1 VDAPFR
7 QYLGCERFPE
17 NLTEPEV
24 AHFFSL
30 SEVDRRAVRRRRR
43 PLNRLGVALQVGFLR
58 LTGAPLN
65 SVEMI
70 PPQVLA
76 HLGAEL
82 GIAPP
87 RLASI
92 RALYRRHRT
101 LFEHQDAA
109 KQALGLRDLTEHGER
124 ALNGFLRREAG
135 DKFLVDELEQAA
147 RAWLRDHHYVQLPT
161 RRLRSSASGA
171 RRHYDGGLLAGAVAA
186 VGTEQTKVWPLELS
200 ETMPNGKTRLEWLRD
215 SPASRKTKGLADHIA
230 KIDFLKKLGADRLH
244 LGLAAG
250 MLKAQARSMLYRKPA
265 TLKRMRGERKT
276 IEIACFLRL
285 QLLRLTDGGLGM
297 IDYRIADLWRQAR
310 TRAEAAV
317 EDELR
322 RHQALVL
329 QLASL
334 VDDENTS
341 ASVARD
347 QMRTMLAPFLPAGAH
362 GPSTKVGRVRRELA
376 TAGRGASELL
386 GAVSSIS
393 LDLPSTHPLAQAL
406 TTLDR
411 VAASEM
417 GRLPEGTANP
427 FGRTWAFLIDQPDR
441 EAAFGGYRAA
451 TLMLLKRSLRNGQAS
466 VDHSLEHRAPE
477 DRLIPKAQ
485 WQKERARFVR
495 NLAVPAKPEATIR
508 WIKDELA
515 MALKAI
521 DAAVSR
527 GDIRIENDRLV
538 VPKLKAAPEDE
549 RLKAIRRELF
559 AGVGKIQLPDLLI
572 TIDAA
577 TRFSWALLGRS
588 PASEHELIILYAALI
603 ALGSDL
609 TAADMARMTLNIEA
623 DAVGEMMRRI
633 EANGR
638 LPAANRLVLDHFRTL
653 PVTRL
658 WGGGIQASADMMSLD
673 ATRRLWTARHDP
685 RRRTPAVGT
694 YTHVL
699 DQWVIL
705 HDQAVVLNRRQ
716 AGAAIEGALRHEAVD
731 LHRVAV
737 DTHGHTH
744 FGMALAN
751 LVGFDLAPRLAGMN
765 KRKLYLPRGLDVPAS
780 LRPIVS
786 ETVSTSA
793 ITRGWDPLLRIA
805 ASTKSGW
812 CSATYVLDRFGSA
825 ARGDEAFQAGDAFGR
840 LLLTRFLG
848 AYLGDPA
855 FRGMNDAL
863 LSQGE
868 SVHTLQR
875 AIYSGPIGARHG
887 RTPEQ
892 MAAISSGLTLLTN
905 VIMTW
910 NATRIGEVR
919 ARMPDTFP
927 DHHIMHIA
935 PNAHEHI
942 NTKGV
947 ITIDV
952 SPHRDRLLGG
962 KPPAAGIRS
971 VI

>member
-1 VDAPFR
+1 MDAPFR

-147 RAWLRDHHYVQLPT
+147 RAWLRDHHYAQLPT

>member
-1 VDAPFR
+1 VDVPFR
-7 QYLGCERFPE
+7 QYLGWERFPE

-24 AHFFSL
+24 AHYFSL
-30 SEVDRRAVRRRRR
+30 SEDDRRAVHRRRR

-101 LFEHQDAA
+101 LFEHQGAA

-147 RAWLRDHHYVQLPT
+147 RTWLRDHHYVQLPT

-171 RRHYDGGLLAGAVAA
+171 RRHYDGGLFAGAVAA
-186 VGTEQTKVWPLELS
+186 VGIEQTKVWPLELS

-230 KIDFLKKLGADRLH
+230 KIDFLKRLGADRLH

-347 QMRTMLAPFLPAGAH
+347 QMRAMLAPFLPAGAH

-386 GAVSSIS
+386 GAASSIS

-572 TIDAA
+572 AIDAA

-609 TAADMARMTLNIEA
+609 TAADMARMTLNIQA

-658 WGGGIQASADMMSLD
+658 WGGGVQASADMMSLD

-765 KRKLYLPRGLDVPAS
+765 KRKLYLPRGLDIPAS

-919 ARMPDTFP
+919 ARMPDIFP

-952 SPHRDRLLGG
+952 SPYRDRLLGG
-962 KPPAAGIRS
+962 KPPATGIRS
-971 VI
+971 AI

>member
-1 VDAPFR
+1 MDAPFR

-171 RRHYDGGLLAGAVAA
+171 RRHYDSGLLAGAVAA
-186 VGTEQTKVWPLELS
+186 VGIEQTKVWPLELS

-386 GAVSSIS
+386 GAASSIS

-825 ARGDEAFQAGDAFGR
+825 ARGDEA
-840 LLLTRFLG
+840 
-848 AYLGDPA
+848 
-855 FRGMNDAL
+855 
-863 LSQGE
+863 
-868 SVHTLQR
+868 
-875 AIYSGPIGARHG
+875 
-887 RTPEQ
+887 
-892 MAAISSGLTLLTN
+892 
-905 VIMTW
+905 
-910 NATRIGEVR
+910 
-919 ARMPDTFP
+919 
-927 DHHIMHIA
+927 
-935 PNAHEHI
+935 
-942 NTKGV
+942 
-947 ITIDV
+947 
-952 SPHRDRLLGG
+952 
-962 KPPAAGIRS
+962 
-971 VI
+971 

>member
-1 VDAPFR
+1 MDAPFR

-87 RLASI
+87 RLTSI

-322 RHQALVL
+322 RHRALVL

-623 DAVGEMMRRI
+623 DAVGEMMRRV

>member
-1 VDAPFR
+1 MDAPFR
-7 QYLGCERFPE
+7 QYLGWERFPE
-17 NLTEPEV
+17 NLAEPEV

-30 SEVDRRAVRRRRR
+30 SEDDRRAVHRRRR
-43 PLNRLGVALQVGFLR
+43 PLNRLGVALQIGFLR

-101 LFEHQDAA
+101 LFEHQVAA

-186 VGTEQTKVWPLELS
+186 VGIEQTKAWPLELS

-230 KIDFLKKLGADRLH
+230 KIDFLKKLGADKLH

-250 MLKAQARSMLYRKPA
+250 TLKAQARSMLYRKPA

-276 IEIACFLRL
+276 VEIACFLRL
-285 QLLRLTDGGLGM
+285 QLLRLTDDGLGM

-334 VDDENTS
+334 VDDENIS
-341 ASVARD
+341 ASVVRD

-386 GAVSSIS
+386 RAASSIS

-417 GRLPEGTANP
+417 GRLPEGTPNP

-485 WQKERARFVR
+485 WKKERARFVR
-495 NLAVPAKPEATIR
+495 NLAVSATPETTIR
-508 WIKDELA
+508 WIKDELST
-515 MALKAI
+515 ALKAI

-527 GDIRIENDRLV
+527 GDIRIENNRLV

-559 AGVGKIQLPDLLI
+559 ASVGKIQLPDLLI
-572 TIDAA
+572 AIDA
-577 TRFSWALLGRS
+577 TTHFSWALLGRT
-588 PASEHELIILYAALI
+588 PRSEHELIILYAALI

-638 LPAANRLVLDHFRTL
+638 LPWANRLVLDHFRTL
-653 PVTRL
+653 PVTKL

-910 NATRIGEVR
+910 NAVRIGEVR
-919 ARMPDTFP
+919 ARRPNTFP

>member
-1 VDAPFR
+1 VDVPLR
-7 QYLGCERFPE
+7 QYLGWERFPA
-17 NLTEPEV
+17 NLTEAEV
-24 AHFFSL
+24 ASFFSL
-30 SEVDRRAVRRRRR
+30 SGDQRRAVCRRRR
-43 PLNRLGVALQVGFLR
+43 PLNRLGLALQIGFLR
-58 LTGAPLN
+58 LTGASLN

-76 HLGAEL
+76 HIGAEL

-92 RALYRRHRT
+92 RALYRRRRT
-101 LFEHQDAA
+101 LFEHHDAA
-109 KQALGLRDLTEHGER
+109 KQALGVRDLTEHGER

-147 RAWLRDHHYVQLPT
+147 RAWLHDHHYLQLPG
-161 RRLRSSASGA
+161 RRLRGSAAAA
-171 RRHYDGGLLAGAVAA
+171 RRQHDGGLLVSAVAA
-186 VGTEQTKVWPLELS
+186 VGTEQAKAWPLMLS
-200 ETMPNGKTRLEWLRD
+200 ETMTNGKTRLEWLRD

-230 KIDFLKKLGADRLH
+230 KIDFLKKLGAEKLD
-244 LGLAAG
+244 LGLATG

-276 IEIACFLRL
+276 LEIACFLRL
-285 QLLRLTDGGLGM
+285 QLLRLTDDGLGM

-317 EDELR
+317 EVELHQ
-322 RHQALVL
+322 HQALVMD
-329 QLASL
+329 LACL
-334 VDDENTS
+334 VDDENSSDST
-341 ASVARD
+341 VRD
-347 QMRTMLAPFLPAGAH
+347 QMRRRLAPFLPAGAH
-362 GPSTKVGRVRRELA
+362 GPSTKVDRVRRELA
-376 TAGRGASELL
+376 TAARGASELL
-386 GAVSSIS
+386 GAASSIS
-393 LDLPSTHPLAQAL
+393 LDVPSTHPLAQAL
-406 TTLDR
+406 ATL
-411 VAASEM
+411 
-417 GRLPEGTANP
+417 GRLEVSGGRQLPEGTDNP
-427 FGRTWAFLIDQPDR
+427 FGRTWSFLIDQPDR
-441 EAAFGGYRAA
+441 EAALGGYRAA
-451 TLMLLKRSLRNGQAS
+451 TLVLLKRSVRNGQAS
-466 VDHSLEHRAPE
+466 VVHSLEHRAPE

-485 WQKERARFVR
+485 WQKERARYAR
-495 NLAVPAKPEATIR
+495 NLAVSAKPEVTIR

-515 MALKAI
+515 TALKAI
-521 DAAVSR
+521 DAAVSK

-549 RLKAIRRELF
+549 KLKAIRRELF

-572 TIDAA
+572 SIDA
-577 TRFSWALLGRS
+577 TTHFSWVLLGRA
-588 PASEHELIILYAALI
+588 PRSEHELILLYAALI

-638 LPAANRLVLDHFRTL
+638 LPAANRVVLDHFRTL

-658 WGGGIQASADMMSLD
+658 WGGGLQASADMMSLD
-673 ATRRLWTARHDP
+673 ATRRLWTARYDP

-716 AGAAIEGALRHEAVD
+716 AGAAIEGALRHESVD

-765 KRKLYLPRGLDVPAS
+765 KRKLYLPRGLNIPAT

-786 ETVSTSA
+786 ETVSLSA
-793 ITRGWDPLLRIA
+793 ITQGWDPLLRIA

-825 ARGDEAFQAGDAFGR
+825 ARGDEAFQAGDAFGK

-919 ARMPDTFP
+919 ARMPDIFP
-927 DHHIMHIA
+927 DHHIKHIA

-947 ITIDV
+947 ITFDV
-952 SPHRDRLLGG
+952 SLHRDRLLGAG
-962 KPPAAGIRS
+962 PPAAGIRN

>member
-1 VDAPFR
+1 MDAPFR

-30 SEVDRRAVRRRRR
+30 SEDDRRTVRRRRR

-70 PPQVLA
+70 SPQVLA

-186 VGTEQTKVWPLELS
+186 VGIEQTKVWPLELS

-250 MLKAQARSMLYRKPA
+250 MLNAQARSMLYRKPA

-347 QMRTMLAPFLPAGAH
+347 QMRTMLAPFLPASAH

-386 GAVSSIS
+386 GAASSIS
-393 LDLPSTHPLAQAL
+393 LDLPSTHPLSQAL

-411 VAASEM
+411 VAGSEM

-495 NLAVPAKPEATIR
+495 NLAVSAKPEANIR
-508 WIKDELA
+508 WIKDELTT
-515 MALKAI
+515 ALKAI

-538 VPKLKAAPEDE
+538 VP
-549 RLKAIRRELF
+549 
-559 AGVGKIQLPDLLI
+559 
-572 TIDAA
+572 
-577 TRFSWALLGRS
+577 
-588 PASEHELIILYAALI
+588 
-603 ALGSDL
+603 
-609 TAADMARMTLNIEA
+609 
-623 DAVGEMMRRI
+623 
-633 EANGR
+633 
-638 LPAANRLVLDHFRTL
+638 
-653 PVTRL
+653 
-658 WGGGIQASADMMSLD
+658 
-673 ATRRLWTARHDP
+673 
-685 RRRTPAVGT
+685 
-694 YTHVL
+694 
-699 DQWVIL
+699 
-705 HDQAVVLNRRQ
+705 
-716 AGAAIEGALRHEAVD
+716 
-731 LHRVAV
+731 
-737 DTHGHTH
+737 
-744 FGMALAN
+744 
-751 LVGFDLAPRLAGMN
+751 
-765 KRKLYLPRGLDVPAS
+765 
-780 LRPIVS
+780 
-786 ETVSTSA
+786 
-793 ITRGWDPLLRIA
+793 
-805 ASTKSGW
+805 
-812 CSATYVLDRFGSA
+812 
-825 ARGDEAFQAGDAFGR
+825 
-840 LLLTRFLG
+840 
-848 AYLGDPA
+848 
-855 FRGMNDAL
+855 
-863 LSQGE
+863 
-868 SVHTLQR
+868 
-875 AIYSGPIGARHG
+875 
-887 RTPEQ
+887 
-892 MAAISSGLTLLTN
+892 
-905 VIMTW
+905 
-910 NATRIGEVR
+910 
-919 ARMPDTFP
+919 
-927 DHHIMHIA
+927 
-935 PNAHEHI
+935 
-942 NTKGV
+942 
-947 ITIDV
+947 
-952 SPHRDRLLGG
+952 
-962 KPPAAGIRS
+962 
-971 VI
+971 

>member
-1 VDAPFR
+1 
-7 QYLGCERFPE
+7 
-17 NLTEPEV
+17 
-24 AHFFSL
+24 
-30 SEVDRRAVRRRRR
+30 
-43 PLNRLGVALQVGFLR
+43 
-58 LTGAPLN
+58 
-65 SVEMI
+65 M
-70 PPQVLA
+70 
-76 HLGAEL
+76 
-82 GIAPP
+82 
-87 RLASI
+87 
-92 RALYRRHRT
+92 
-101 LFEHQDAA
+101 
-109 KQALGLRDLTEHGER
+109 
-124 ALNGFLRREAG
+124 
-135 DKFLVDELEQAA
+135 
-147 RAWLRDHHYVQLPT
+147 
-161 RRLRSSASGA
+161 
-171 RRHYDGGLLAGAVAA
+171 
-186 VGTEQTKVWPLELS
+186 
-200 ETMPNGKTRLEWLRD
+200 
-215 SPASRKTKGLADHIA
+215 
-230 KIDFLKKLGADRLH
+230 
-244 LGLAAG
+244 
-250 MLKAQARSMLYRKPA
+250 
-265 TLKRMRGERKT
+265 
-276 IEIACFLRL
+276 
-285 QLLRLTDGGLGM
+285 
-297 IDYRIADLWRQAR
+297 
-310 TRAEAAV
+310 
-317 EDELR
+317 
-322 RHQALVL
+322 
-329 QLASL
+329 
-334 VDDENTS
+334 
-341 ASVARD
+341 
-347 QMRTMLAPFLPAGAH
+347 
-362 GPSTKVGRVRRELA
+362 
-376 TAGRGASELL
+376 
-386 GAVSSIS
+386 
-393 LDLPSTHPLAQAL
+393 
-406 TTLDR
+406 
-411 VAASEM
+411 
-417 GRLPEGTANP
+417 
-427 FGRTWAFLIDQPDR
+427 
-441 EAAFGGYRAA
+441 
-451 TLMLLKRSLRNGQAS
+451 
-466 VDHSLEHRAPE
+466 
-477 DRLIPKAQ
+477 
-485 WQKERARFVR
+485 R

>member
-1 VDAPFR
+1 MDAPFR
-7 QYLGCERFPE
+7 QYLGWERFPE

-30 SEVDRRAVRRRRR
+30 SEDDRRAVHRRRR

-70 PPQVLA
+70 PSQVLA

-87 RLASI
+87 RLTSI

-124 ALNGFLRREAG
+124 ALNGFLRREAS

-171 RRHYDGGLLAGAVAA
+171 RRHHDGGLLAGAVAA
-186 VGTEQTKVWPLELS
+186 VGMEQTKAWPLELS

-215 SPASRKTKGLADHIA
+215 SPASRKTKGLANHIA
-230 KIDFLKKLGADRLH
+230 KIDFLKKLGADRLQ

-285 QLLRLTDGGLGM
+285 QLLRLTDDGLGM

-341 ASVARD
+341 ASVVRD
-347 QMRTMLAPFLPAGAH
+347 QMRIMLAPFLPAGAH

-386 GAVSSIS
+386 GAAASIS

-406 TTLDR
+406 ATLDR

-427 FGRTWAFLIDQPDR
+427 FGRTWALLIDQPDR
-441 EAAFGGYRAA
+441 EAAFGSYRAA
-451 TLMLLKRSLRNGQAS
+451 ALMLLKRSLRNGQAS

-495 NLAVPAKPEATIR
+495 NLAVSAKPEATIR
-508 WIKDELA
+508 WIKDELTT
-515 MALKAI
+515 ALKAI

-549 RLKAIRRELF
+549 RLKGIRRELF

-572 TIDAA
+572 AIDA
-577 TRFSWALLGRS
+577 TTHFSWALLGRS
-588 PASEHELIILYAALI
+588 PRSEHELITLYAALI

-786 ETVSTSA
+786 ETVSTGA

-855 FRGMNDAL
+855 FRAMNDAL

-952 SPHRDRLLGG
+952 SPHRDRLLGE
-962 KPPAAGIRS
+962 KPPVAAIRS

>member
-1 VDAPFR
+1 VDASFR
-7 QYLGCERFPE
+7 QYLGWERFPE
-17 NLTEPEV
+17 NLTEREV

-30 SEVDRRAVRRRRR
+30 SEDDRRAVQRRRR
-43 PLNRLGVALQVGFLR
+43 PLNRLGVALQIGFLR
-58 LTGAPLN
+58 LTGARLN
-65 SVEMI
+65 SIEMI

-147 RAWLRDHHYVQLPT
+147 RGWLRDHHYVQLPT
-161 RRLRSSASGA
+161 RRLRRSALDA
-171 RRHYDGGLLAGAVAA
+171 RRHHDGGLLADAVAT
-186 VGTEQTKVWPLELS
+186 VGIDQTKAWPLELS
-200 ETMPNGKTRLEWLRD
+200 ETMPNGKTRMEWLRD

-230 KIDFLKKLGADRLH
+230 KIDFLKKLGADRLD

-265 TLKRMRGERKT
+265 TLRRMHGERKT
-276 IEIACFLRL
+276 LEIACFLRL
-285 QLLRLTDGGLGM
+285 QLLRLTDDGLGM

-310 TRAEAAV
+310 TRADAAV
-317 EDELR
+317 EDALR

-341 ASVARD
+341 ASDMRN
-347 QMRTMLAPFLPAGAH
+347 QMRTMLAPFLPAGEH
-362 GPSTKVGRVRRELA
+362 SPSTKVGRVRRELA

-386 GAVSSIS
+386 GAAASIS
-393 LDLPSTHPLAQAL
+393 LDLPPTHPLAQAL
-406 TTLDR
+406 TTLDW

-451 TLMLLKRSLRNGQAS
+451 TLMLLKRSVRNGQAS
-466 VDHSLEHRAPE
+466 VTHSLGHRAPE

-485 WQKERARFVR
+485 WRKERARFVR
-495 NLAVPAKPEATIR
+495 NLAVSAKPEATIR
-508 WIKDELA
+508 WIKNELTT
-515 MALKAI
+515 ALEAI

-527 GDIRIENDRLV
+527 GDIRVENDRLI

-559 AGVGKIQLPDLLI
+559 AGVGKVQLPDLLI

-577 TRFSWALLGRS
+577 TRFSWALLGRT
-588 PASEHELIILYAALI
+588 PRSEHELIILYAALI

-638 LPAANRLVLDHFRTL
+638 LPAANRVVLDHFRTL
-653 PVTRL
+653 PVTKL
-658 WGGGIQASADMMSLD
+658 WGGGIRASADMMSLD

-685 RRRTPAVGT
+685 RRRTPAIGT

-812 CSATYVLDRFGSA
+812 CSANYVLDRFGSA
-825 ARGDEAFQAGDAFGR
+825 ARGDEAFQAGDAFGK

-848 AYLGDPA
+848 AYLADPA

-868 SVHTLQR
+868 SVHTLLR
-875 AIYSGPIGARHG
+875 AIYSGPIRARHG

-910 NATRIGEVR
+910 NATRISEVR
-919 ARMPDTFP
+919 ARMPDIFL
-927 DHHIMHIA
+927 DHHIKHIA

-947 ITIDV
+947 IAIDV

-962 KPPAAGIRS
+962 KSPATGIRS
-971 VI
+971 AI

>member
-1 VDAPFR
+1 MDAPFR

-30 SEVDRRAVRRRRR
+30 SEDDRRTVRRRRR

-70 PPQVLA
+70 SPQVLA

-147 RAWLRDHHYVQLPT
+147 RAWLHDHHYVQLPK
-161 RRLRSSASGA
+161 RRLRSSASAA
-171 RRHYDGGLLAGAVAA
+171 RRHHDAGLLVSAVAA
-186 VGTEQTKVWPLELS
+186 VGIEQTKAWTLELS

-276 IEIACFLRL
+276 LEIACFLRL
-285 QLLRLTDGGLGM
+285 QLLRLTDDGLGM
-297 IDYRIADLWRQAR
+297 IDFRIADLWRQAR
-310 TRAEAAV
+310 TRAEAGV

-334 VDDENTS
+334 ADDENTS

-362 GPSTKVGRVRRELA
+362 GPCTKVGRVRRELA

-386 GAVSSIS
+386 GAASSIS
-393 LDLPSTHPLAQAL
+393 LDLPAAHPLAQAL

-495 NLAVPAKPEATIR
+495 NLAISAKPEATIR
-508 WIKDELA
+508 WIKDELTT
-515 MALKAI
+515 ALKAI
-521 DAAVSR
+521 DAAVSK

-572 TIDAA
+572 AIDAA
-577 TRFSWALLGRS
+577 TRFSWALLGRL

-623 DAVGEMMRRI
+623 GAVGEMMRRI

-751 LVGFDLAPRLAGMN
+751 LVGFDLSPRLAGMN
-765 KRKLYLPRGLDVPAS
+765 KRKLYLPRGLDVPPS

-971 VI
+971 II

>member
-1 VDAPFR
+1 MDVPFR
-7 QYLGCERFPE
+7 QYLGWERFPE

-30 SEVDRRAVRRRRR
+30 SEDDRRAVHRRRR

-101 LFEHQDAA
+101 LFEHQGAA

-147 RAWLRDHHYVQLPT
+147 RTWLRDHHYVQLPT

-171 RRHYDGGLLAGAVAA
+171 RRHYDGGLFAGAVAA
-186 VGTEQTKVWPLELS
+186 VGIEQTKVWPLELS

-230 KIDFLKKLGADRLH
+230 KIDFLKRLGADRLH

-347 QMRTMLAPFLPAGAH
+347 QMRAMLAPFLPAGAH

-386 GAVSSIS
+386 GAASSIS

-441 EAAFGGYRAA
+441 EAAFGAYRAA

-572 TIDAA
+572 AIDAA

-609 TAADMARMTLNIEA
+609 TAADMARMTLNIQA

-658 WGGGIQASADMMSLD
+658 WGGGVQASADMMSLD

-765 KRKLYLPRGLDVPAS
+765 KRKLYLPRGLDIPAS

-919 ARMPDTFP
+919 ARMPDIFP

-952 SPHRDRLLGG
+952 SPYRDRLLGG
-962 KPPAAGIRS
+962 KPPATGIRS
-971 VI
+971 AI

>member
-87 RLASI
+87 RLTSI

-322 RHQALVL
+322 RHRALVL

-623 DAVGEMMRRI
+623 DAVGEMMRRV

>member
-322 RHQALVL
+322 RHRALVL

>member
-1 VDAPFR
+1 MDAPFR

-451 TLMLLKRSLRNGQAS
+451 TVMLLKRSLRNGQAS
-466 VDHSLEHRAPE
+466 VAHSLEHRAPE

-495 NLAVPAKPEATIR
+495 NLAVSAKPEATIR

>member
-1 VDAPFR
+1 MDALFR
-7 QYLGCERFPE
+7 QYLGWERFPE

-30 SEVDRRAVRRRRR
+30 SEDDRRAVHRRRR

-92 RALYRRHRT
+92 RALYRRRRT

-109 KQALGLRDLTEHGER
+109 KKALGLHDLTVHGER

-147 RAWLRDHHYVQLPT
+147 RAWLRDHHYAQLPR
-161 RRLRSSASGA
+161 RRLRSSAFAA
-171 RRHYDGGLLAGAVAA
+171 RRHYDGGLLVCAVAA
-186 VGTEQTKVWPLELS
+186 VGMERTKAWPLELA

-215 SPASRKTKGLADHIA
+215 SPVSRKTKGLADHIA
-230 KIDFLKKLGADRLH
+230 KIAFLKKLGAKKLD

-276 IEIACFLRL
+276 LEIACFLRL
-285 QLLRLTDGGLGM
+285 QLLRLTDDGLGM

-310 TRAEAAV
+310 TRAEAAA

-322 RHQALVL
+322 RHQAFVL

-334 VDDENTS
+334 VDDENVSDS
-341 ASVARD
+341 AVRD
-347 QMRTMLAPFLPAGAH
+347 QMRSKLASFLPAGAH
-362 GPSTKVGRVRRELA
+362 RRSTKVDRVRRELA
-376 TAGRGASELL
+376 TAGRSASELL
-386 GAVSSIS
+386 SAASSIS

-406 TTLDR
+406 ATLDKVEVSGR
-411 VAASEM
+411 R
-417 GRLPEGTANP
+417 RLPEGTSNP
-427 FGRTWAFLIDQPDR
+427 FGRTWAFLIEQPDR

-466 VDHSLEHRAPE
+466 VAHSLEHRTPE
-477 DRLIPKAQ
+477 DRLIPTAQ
-485 WQKERARFVR
+485 WRKERARFVR
-495 NLAVPAKPEATIR
+495 NLAVSAKPEATIR
-508 WIKDELA
+508 WIKDELTT
-515 MALKAI
+515 ALKAI

-527 GDIRIENDRLV
+527 GDIRLENDRLV

-572 TIDAA
+572 AIDA
-577 TRFSWALLGRS
+577 TTHFSWALLGRS
-588 PASEHELIILYAALI
+588 PRSEHELIILYAALI

-638 LPAANRLVLDHFRTL
+638 LPTANRLVLDHFRTL

-765 KRKLYLPRGLDVPAS
+765 KRKLYLPHGLDVPAS

-786 ETVSTSA
+786 ETISTGA

-825 ARGDEAFQAGDAFGR
+825 ARGDEAFEAGDAFGR

-855 FRGMNDAL
+855 FRGRNDAL

-919 ARMPDTFP
+919 ARMPDIFP

>member
-1 VDAPFR
+1 MDVPFR
-7 QYLGCERFPE
+7 QYLGWERFPE

-30 SEVDRRAVRRRRR
+30 SEDDRRAVHRRRR

-101 LFEHQDAA
+101 LFEHQGAA

-171 RRHYDGGLLAGAVAA
+171 RRHYDGGLFAGAVAA
-186 VGTEQTKVWPLELS
+186 VGIEQTKVWPLELS

-230 KIDFLKKLGADRLH
+230 KIDFLKRLGADRLH

-347 QMRTMLAPFLPAGAH
+347 QMRAMLAPFLPAGAH

-386 GAVSSIS
+386 GAASSIS

-508 WIKDELA
+508 WIMDELA

-572 TIDAA
+572 AIDAA

-609 TAADMARMTLNIEA
+609 TAADMARMTLNIQA

-658 WGGGIQASADMMSLD
+658 WGGGVQASADMMSLD

-694 YTHVL
+694 YTPVL

-765 KRKLYLPRGLDVPAS
+765 KRKLYLPRGLDIPAS

-919 ARMPDTFP
+919 ARMPDIFP

-952 SPHRDRLLGG
+952 SPYRDRLLGG
-962 KPPAAGIRS
+962 KPPATGIRS
-971 VI
+971 AI

>member
-1 VDAPFR
+1 MDAPFR

-101 LFEHQDAA
+101 LFEHQNAA

-171 RRHYDGGLLAGAVAA
+171 RRHYDGGLLAGAGAA
-186 VGTEQTKVWPLELS
+186 VGIEQTKVWPLELS

-386 GAVSSIS
+386 GAASSIS

>member
-1 VDAPFR
+1 MDMPLR
-7 QYLGCERFPE
+7 QYLGWDRFPE
-17 NLTEPEV
+17 NLTESEV
-24 AHFFSL
+24 IYFFSF
-30 SEVDRRAVRRRRR
+30 SEDQRQVVNRRRR
-43 PLNRLGVALQVGFLR
+43 PLNRLGVALQIGFLR
-58 LTGAPLN
+58 LTGVPLN

-76 HLGAEL
+76 HLGAEF
-82 GIAPP
+82 GIAAP

-92 RALYRRHRT
+92 RALYRRRRT
-101 LFEHQDAA
+101 LFEHHSAA
-109 KQALGLRDLTEHGER
+109 KQALGLHDLTEHGER
-124 ALNGFLRREAG
+124 ALNGFLRREASH
-135 DKFLVDELEQAA
+135 KFLVDELEKAA
-147 RAWLRDHHYVQLPT
+147 RAWLHDHHYVQLPT
-161 RRLRSSASGA
+161 RRLRSSSLAA
-171 RRHYDGGLLAGAVAA
+171 RRHHDAGLLVSAVAA
-186 VGTEQTKVWPLELS
+186 VGVEQTRAWPLDLS

-230 KIDFLKKLGADRLH
+230 KIEFLKKLGAERLD
-244 LGLAAG
+244 LGLPTG

-265 TLKRMRGERKT
+265 TLRRMRGERKML
-276 IEIACFLRL
+276 EIACFLRL
-285 QLLRLTDGGLGM
+285 QLLRLTDAGLGM
-297 IDYRIADLWRQAR
+297 IDHRIADLWRQAR

-322 RHQALVL
+322 QLQALVL
-329 QLASL
+329 ALATL
-334 VDDENTS
+334 VDDKNASDS
-341 ASVARD
+341 AVRGH
-347 QMRTMLAPFLPAGAH
+347 MRTTLAPFLPAGAH
-362 GPSTKVGRVRRELA
+362 SPSTKVGRVRRELA

-386 GAVSSIS
+386 GAASAFS

-406 TTLDR
+406 ATLDR
-411 VAASEM
+411 VAAS
-417 GRLPEGTANP
+417 GNRRLPIDTGNP
-427 FGRTWAFLIDQPDR
+427 FGRTWSLLIDQPDR
-441 EAAFGGYRAA
+441 EAAFGGFRAA

-466 VDHSLEHRAPE
+466 VAHSLEHRAPE

-485 WQKERARFVR
+485 WRKERAGFVR
-495 NLAVPAKPEATIR
+495 DLAVSAKPESTIR

-515 MALKAI
+515 TALKAI

-549 RLKAIRRELF
+549 ERKAVRRELF
-559 AGVGKIQLPDLLI
+559 AGVGKVQLPDVLI
-572 TIDAA
+572 AIDAA
-577 TRFSWALLGRS
+577 TGFSRALLGRS
-588 PASEHELIILYAALI
+588 PRSEQELIILYAALI
-603 ALGSDL
+603 TLGSDL

-673 ATRRLWTARHDP
+673 ATRRLWSARHDP

-716 AGAAIEGALRHEAVD
+716 AGAAIEGALRHEAID

-751 LVGFDLAPRLAGMN
+751 LVGFDLAPRLAGLN
-765 KRKLYLPRGLDVPAS
+765 RRKLYLPRGLDVPAS

-786 ETVSTSA
+786 ETIPIRA
-793 ITRGWDPLLRIA
+793 ITQGWDSLLRIA

-825 ARGDEAFQAGDAFGR
+825 ARGDEAFQAGDAFGK

-875 AIYSGPIGARHG
+875 AIYSGPIGPRHG

-892 MAAISSGLTLLTN
+892 MATISSSLTLLAN

-910 NATRIGEVR
+910 NATMICEVQGR
-919 ARMPDTFP
+919 LPDIFP
-927 DHHIMHIA
+927 DHHIKHIA

-952 SPHRDRLLGG
+952 SPHRDLLLGSR
-962 KPPAAGIRS
+962 PPATGIRN
-971 VI
+971 VM

>member
-1 VDAPFR
+1 VDVPFR
-7 QYLGCERFPE
+7 QYLGWERFPE

-30 SEVDRRAVRRRRR
+30 SEDDRRAVHRRRR

-101 LFEHQDAA
+101 LFEHQGAA

-147 RAWLRDHHYVQLPT
+147 RTWLRDHHYVQLPT

-171 RRHYDGGLLAGAVAA
+171 RRHYDGGLFAGAVAA
-186 VGTEQTKVWPLELS
+186 VGIEQTKVWPLELS

-230 KIDFLKKLGADRLH
+230 KIDFLKRLGADRLH

-347 QMRTMLAPFLPAGAH
+347 QMRAMLAPFLPAGAH

-386 GAVSSIS
+386 GAASSIS

-572 TIDAA
+572 AIDAA

-609 TAADMARMTLNIEA
+609 TAADMARMTLNIQA

-658 WGGGIQASADMMSLD
+658 WGGGVQASADMMSLD

-765 KRKLYLPRGLDVPAS
+765 KRKLYLPRGLDIPAS

-919 ARMPDTFP
+919 ARMPDIFP

-952 SPHRDRLLGG
+952 SPYRDRLLGG
-962 KPPAAGIRS
+962 KPPATGIRS
-971 VI
+971 AI

>member
-1 VDAPFR
+1 MDVPFR
-7 QYLGCERFPE
+7 QYLGWERFPE

-30 SEVDRRAVRRRRR
+30 SEDDRRAVHRRRR

-101 LFEHQDAA
+101 LFEHQGAA

-147 RAWLRDHHYVQLPT
+147 RTWLRDHHYVQLPT

-171 RRHYDGGLLAGAVAA
+171 RRHYDGGLFAGAVAA
-186 VGTEQTKVWPLELS
+186 VGIEQTKVWPLELS

-230 KIDFLKKLGADRLH
+230 KIDFLKRLGADRLH

-347 QMRTMLAPFLPAGAH
+347 QMRAMLAPFLPAGAH

-386 GAVSSIS
+386 GAASSIS

-572 TIDAA
+572 AIDAA

-609 TAADMARMTLNIEA
+609 TAADMARMTLNIQA

-658 WGGGIQASADMMSLD
+658 WGGGVQASADMMSLD

-765 KRKLYLPRGLDVPAS
+765 KRKLYLPRGLDIPAS

-919 ARMPDTFP
+919 ARMPDIFP

-952 SPHRDRLLGG
+952 SPYRDRLLGG
-962 KPPAAGIRS
+962 KPPATGIRS
-971 VI
+971 AI

>member
-1 VDAPFR
+1 
-7 QYLGCERFPE
+7 
-17 NLTEPEV
+17 
-24 AHFFSL
+24 
-30 SEVDRRAVRRRRR
+30 
-43 PLNRLGVALQVGFLR
+43 LGVALQIGFLR
-58 LTGAPLN
+58 LTGVPLN

-76 HLGAEL
+76 HLGDEI
-82 GIAPP
+82 GIEPP

-92 RALYRRHRT
+92 RALYRRRRT

-109 KQALGLRDLTEHGER
+109 KQALGLHDLTVHGER

-147 RAWLRDHHYVQLPT
+147 RAWLHDHHYVQLPT
-161 RRLRSSASGA
+161 RRLRSSASAA
-171 RRHYDGGLLAGAVAA
+171 RRHHDGGLLAGAVAA
-186 VGTEQTKVWPLELS
+186 VGMERTKAWPLELS

-230 KIDFLKKLGADRLH
+230 KIDFLKKLEADRLD

-265 TLKRMRGERKT
+265 TLKRMRGERKVL
-276 IEIACFLRL
+276 EIACFLRL
-285 QLLRLTDGGLGM
+285 QLLRLTDDGLGM

-329 QLASL
+329 ELARL
-334 VDDENTS
+334 VDDES
-341 ASVARD
+341 ASDSAVRD
-347 QMRTMLAPFLPAGAH
+347 RMRSKLAPFLTAGAH

-386 GAVSSIS
+386 GAASSIS
-393 LDLPSTHPLAQAL
+393 LDLQSTHPLAQAL

-411 VAASEM
+411 VAAS
-417 GRLPEGTANP
+417 GRPRLPEGTANP

-451 TLMLLKRSLRNGQAS
+451 TLMLLKRSPRNGQAS
-466 VDHSLEHRAPE
+466 VAHSLEHRAPE

-495 NLAVPAKPEATIR
+495 NLAVSAKPEASIR

-515 MALKAI
+515 TALKAI
-521 DAAVSR
+521 DAAVSK

-559 AGVGKIQLPDLLI
+559 AGVGKVQLPDLLI
-572 TIDAA
+572 AIDA
-577 TRFSWALLGRS
+577 TTHFSWALLGRS
-588 PASEHELIILYAALI
+588 PRSEHELIILYAALI

-658 WGGGIQASADMMSLD
+658 WGGGRQASADMMSLD

-705 HDQAVVLNRRQ
+705 HNQAVVLNRRQ

-780 LRPIVS
+780 LQPVVS
-786 ETVSTSA
+786 ETVSTNA
-793 ITRGWDPLLRIA
+793 ITQGWDPLLRIA
-805 ASTKSGW
+805 ASTKNGW

-892 MAAISSGLTLLTN
+892 MAAISSALTLLAN

-919 ARMPDTFP
+919 ARTLDIFP

-952 SPHRDRLLGG
+952 SPHRDRLLSGG
-962 KPPAAGIRS
+962 PPAAGIRN

>member
-1 VDAPFR
+1 MDAPFR

>member
-1 VDAPFR
+1 MDAPFR

-30 SEVDRRAVRRRRR
+30 SEDDRRTVRRRRR

-70 PPQVLA
+70 SPQVLA

-186 VGTEQTKVWPLELS
+186 VGIEQTKVWPLELS

-250 MLKAQARSMLYRKPA
+250 MLNAQARSMLYRKPA

-347 QMRTMLAPFLPAGAH
+347 QMRTMLAPFLPASAH

-386 GAVSSIS
+386 GAASSIS
-393 LDLPSTHPLAQAL
+393 LDLPSTHPLSQAL

-411 VAASEM
+411 VAGSEM

-495 NLAVPAKPEATIR
+495 NLAVSAKPEANIR
-508 WIKDELA
+508 WIKDELTT
-515 MALKAI
+515 ALKAI

-572 TIDAA
+572 AIDAA

-673 ATRRLWTARHDP
+673 ATRHLWTARHDP

-825 ARGDEAFQAGDAFGR
+825 ARGDEAFQS
-840 LLLTRFLG
+840 L
-848 AYLGDPA
+848 
-855 FRGMNDAL
+855 
-863 LSQGE
+863 
-868 SVHTLQR
+868 
-875 AIYSGPIGARHG
+875 
-887 RTPEQ
+887 
-892 MAAISSGLTLLTN
+892 
-905 VIMTW
+905 
-910 NATRIGEVR
+910 
-919 ARMPDTFP
+919 
-927 DHHIMHIA
+927 
-935 PNAHEHI
+935 
-942 NTKGV
+942 
-947 ITIDV
+947 
-952 SPHRDRLLGG
+952 
-962 KPPAAGIRS
+962 
-971 VI
+971 

>member
-1 VDAPFR
+1 
-7 QYLGCERFPE
+7 
-17 NLTEPEV
+17 
-24 AHFFSL
+24 
-30 SEVDRRAVRRRRR
+30 
-43 PLNRLGVALQVGFLR
+43 LGVALQIGFLR
-58 LTGAPLN
+58 LTGALLN

-70 PPQVLA
+70 PPPILA
-76 HLGAEL
+76 HLGTEL

-92 RALYRRHRT
+92 RALYRRRRT
-101 LFEHQDAA
+101 LFEHQNAA
-109 KQALGLRDLTEHGER
+109 KRVLGLNNLTEHGER
-124 ALNGFLRREAG
+124 ALNGFLRREAS

-147 RAWLRDHHYVQLPT
+147 RVWLGDHQYIQLPK
-161 RRLRSSASGA
+161 RRLRSAASAA
-171 RRHYDGGLLAGAVAA
+171 RRHLDADLLTNAVAA
-186 VGTEQTKVWPLELS
+186 VGMEQTKAWPLELS
-200 ETMPNGKTRLEWLRD
+200 ETMESGKTRLEWLRD

-230 KIDFLKKLGADRLH
+230 KIDFLNKLGAGKLD
-244 LGLAAG
+244 LGLSTG
-250 MLKAQARSMLYRKPA
+250 MLKAQGRSMLYRKPA
-265 TLKRMRGERKT
+265 TLKRMRSEHKVL
-276 IEIACFLRL
+276 EIACFLRL
-285 QLLRLTDGGLGM
+285 QLLRLTDDGLGM

-310 TRAEAAV
+310 TRAEATM
-317 EDELR
+317 EDGLR
-322 RHQALVL
+322 RHQTLVL
-329 QLASL
+329 QLAVL
-334 VDDENTS
+334 ADD
-341 ASVARD
+341 ASVSDAAVRD
-347 QMRTMLAPFLPAGAH
+347 QMRTLLTPFLPSGTH

-376 TAGRGASELL
+376 AAGRGASELL
-386 GAVSSIS
+386 GAAASIN
-393 LDLPSTHPLAQAL
+393 LDLPPEHPLAQAL
-406 TTLDR
+406 ATLEQ
-411 VAASEM
+411 VASS
-417 GRLPEGTANP
+417 GKRQLPEGTANP

-441 EAAFGGYRAA
+441 AAALGGYRAA

-466 VDHSLEHRAPE
+466 VAHSLEYRAPE

-485 WQKERARFVR
+485 WLKGRARFVR
-495 NLAVPAKPEATIR
+495 NLAVSVKPEATIR

-515 MALKAI
+515 TALKAL

-527 GDIRIENDRLV
+527 GDIRIENDRLI

-549 RLKAIRRELF
+549 GLKAIRRALF

-572 TIDAA
+572 EIDAT
-577 TRFSWALLGRS
+577 TRFSWSLLGRI
-588 PASEHELIILYAALI
+588 PRSEHELITLYAALI

-609 TAADMARMTLNIEA
+609 TAADMARMMLNIEA

-633 EANGR
+633 EASGR

-653 PVTRL
+653 SVTRL
-658 WGGGIQASADMMSLD
+658 WGGGLQASADMMSLD

-699 DQWVIL
+699 DQWAIL

-780 LRPIVS
+780 LVPIVS
-786 ETVSTSA
+786 ETVSTRA
-793 ITRGWDPLLRIA
+793 ITRGWDPFLRIA

-812 CSATYVLDRFGSA
+812 CSASYVLDRFGSA
-825 ARGDEAFQAGDAFGR
+825 ARGDDAFQAGDAFGR

-855 FRGMNDAL
+855 FRRMNDAL

-892 MAAISSGLTLLTN
+892 MAAISSSLTLLSN
-905 VIMTW
+905 IVMTW

-919 ARMPDTFP
+919 ARTPEIYP

-952 SPHRDRLLGG
+952 SRHRDRLLGG
-962 KPPAAGIRS
+962 GPPTAGIRNA
-971 VI
+971 I